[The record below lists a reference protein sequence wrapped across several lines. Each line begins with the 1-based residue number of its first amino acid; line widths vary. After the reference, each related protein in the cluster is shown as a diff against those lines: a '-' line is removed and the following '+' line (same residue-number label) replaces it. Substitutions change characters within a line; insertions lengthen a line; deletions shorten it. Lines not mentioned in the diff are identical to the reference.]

1 MIKLP
6 HAAKC
11 LGLVVASMLCAAT
24 ANAATI
30 LLPSFTVSFD
40 EAMWEGDAPV
50 AVESPTIP
58 DEPVYINGRTDV
70 YDDNSL
76 DPAFATGFVTIQAPD
91 SVAQLWYDVVLSEN
105 LVFSDGDHVIS
116 RGTLSVPRPGEPVTV
131 AFGGF
136 MPSKLEPTEYTIGL
150 VFTAVKP
157 AEFKPAEFK
166 PAEFRV
172 DFHPE
177 TVVSSLSEGA
187 SFESISHD
195 AVDFDFSQ

>member
-1 MIKLP
+1 MIELP

-11 LGLVVASMLCAAT
+11 LGLVVASTLSAAT
-24 ANAATI
+24 ATAATI
-30 LLPSFTVSFD
+30 LLPAFTASFD
-40 EAMWEGDAPV
+40 LAMAEGGVPV

-58 DEPVYINGRTDV
+58 DEPVYINGRTGV
-70 YDDNSL
+70 HDDNSV
-76 DPAFATGFVTIQAPD
+76 DPAFVTGFVTIEAPD

-116 RGTLSVPRPGEPVTV
+116 RGTLSVPRPGEAVTV

-136 MPSKLEPTEYTIGL
+136 MPSELEPAEYTIGL

-157 AEFKPAEFK
+157 AEFKPAEF
-166 PAEFRV
+166 RV
-172 DFHPE
+172 DFDPE
-177 TVVSSLSEGA
+177 IVVSSLSEGA

-195 AVDFDFSQ
+195 GVDFDFSL